1 MPHHHSHDSYTGSG
15 MFFIGFIILMFI
27 IICIASHHLDTEAT
41 EISEVR
47 TNAITELHEKG
58 IATFEG
64 DFYFKFVSFT
74 DALHPFRPEF
84 QDFEIIGTESTSE
97 SMIYY
102 LIDSDGYTATLERIM
117 ACPLGDQATNPA
129 PLNITS
135 TPNTKF
141 SIVISLT
148 VTSQYASSLLI
159 LTVLISQIS
168 PARFGGFLFCKL
180 FHCLCKTFIS
190 FIRLVIY

>member
-27 IICIASHHLDTEAT
+27 IICIASHHLDAEAT

-102 LIDSDGYTATLERIM
+102 LIDSDGYTATLEFAHNGMPTWRPSYQPGTAEYNFNPKYEI
-117 ACPLGDQATNPA
+117 LYRHFIDGD
-129 PLNITS
+129 
-135 TPNTKF
+135 F
-141 SIVISLT
+141 SSVRFIPVDSN
-148 VTSQYASSLLI
+148 SSD
-159 LTVLISQIS
+159 
-168 PARFGGFLFCKL
+168 
-180 FHCLCKTFIS
+180 
-190 FIRLVIY
+190 